1 MTIPD
6 DWHDFVLVGAVLVAL
21 VLVTAFDPIGGSPL
35 HHIRVGLLFVGFLM
49 AAWSVAIWL
58 R

>member
-6 DWHDFVLVGAVLVAL
+6 DWHDFVLVGAVPVAL
-21 VLVTAFDPIGGSPL
+21 VLVTAFDPIGGGQL
-35 HHIRVGLLFVGFLM
+35 HRIRVGLLFVGFLM
-49 AAWSVAIWL
+49 AAWFVAIWL